1 MAFPLDIR
9 FFPQV
14 TSLMNTPQE
23 VSLLSEHYYSRTQ
36 KVESEPK
43 YWDFTLRNVLF
54 RFKTDNGVFSKKEV
68 DFGSRLLIEAF
79 VLPNVE
85 GPVLDVGC
93 GYGPIG
99 LSIAKNYPER
109 IVHMIDVNER
119 AIELA
124 LENARQNA
132 VDNVEIYESD
142 TLINVKQSNFAAIL
156 TNPPIRAGKKTVH
169 DIFEQSYKHLVTQG
183 ELWVVIQKKQG
194 APSAIEKLKELF
206 TTVDTIDKSK
216 GYFIIRAVK

>member
-1 MAFPLDIR
+1 M
-9 FFPQV
+9 
-14 TSLMNTPQE
+14 
-23 VSLLSEHYYSRTQ
+23 SEHYYSRNQ

-43 YWDFTLRNVLF
+43 YWDFTLRNQLF

-79 VLPNVE
+79 ELPNVE

-99 LSIAKNYPER
+99 LSVAKNYPER

-124 LENARQNA
+124 MANASQNA
-132 VDNVEIYESD
+132 VDNVKIYESD

-169 DIFEQSYKHLVTQG
+169 DIFEQSHEHLVTHG

-216 GYFIIRAVK
+216 GYFIIKAVK